1 MSTAVSVPSW
11 VTAVNAAPA
20 SLPQKN
26 AEVMRR
32 CADDDTGRNSVSP
45 CTMPRTTASS
55 QPIGAPTVTAT
66 HGSAPRARQVLPLGW
81 GREGFVSCGPVEQR
95 RLGTSGL
102 RVSRLA
108 LGTMSW
114 GRDTDADEA
123 GGALLAFLDAGGTLV
138 DTADVYGGG
147 EAERILGG
155 LFDDV
160 IPRSEVVVA
169 TKPAARREDGPFG
182 RRASRGALLSA
193 LDDSLDRL
201 NTDYVDLWQ
210 LHAWDEL
217 LGRQQEELVE
227 LGSAPRPVPAGIGE
241 HRDVLGREHQRRVEA
256 GGELGVPDPAQTEG
270 ERAGQRLR
278 GPRDLVGDAVRA
290 LGGEHRHRRR
300 TRGHAAGDRQRLPR
314 RGILVLGEAQPD
326 LAG

>member
-32 CADDDTGRNSVSP
+32 CAEDDTGRNSVSP

-66 HGSAPRARQVLPLGW
+66 HGSAPRARQLLPLGW

-108 LGTMSW
+108 LGTMTW

-123 GGALLAFLDAGGTLV
+123 GASLLAFLDAGGTLV
-138 DTADVYGGG
+138 DTADVYADG
-147 EAERILGG
+147 EAEAILGG
-155 LFDDV
+155 LFADV
-160 IPRSEVVVA
+160 IPRTEVVLA
-169 TKPAARREDGPFG
+169 TKAGARREDGPFG
-182 RRASRGALLSA
+182 GGASRSSLLG
-193 LDDSLDRL
+193 SLDASLERMG
-201 NTDYVDLWQ
+201 TDYVDLWQ
-210 LHAWDEL
+210 LHSWDPDVPLDETL
-217 LGRQQEELVE
+217 SAIDLAVSSGRVRYAGVANYAGWQVAAAARSAGLPLVSVQSEYSLLERGVEDEVLPAASYHGMGLLPWGPLGRGVLT
-227 LGSAPRPVPAGIGE
+227 GKY
-241 HRDVLGREHQRRVEA
+241 RDG
-256 GGELGVPDPAQTEG
+256 T
-270 ERAGQRLR
+270 
-278 GPRDLVGDAVRA
+278 
-290 LGGEHRHRRR
+290 
-300 TRGHAAGDRQRLPR
+300 
-314 RGILVLGEAQPD
+314 
-326 LAG
+326 